1 MIPSMPALQNLGADW
16 ISRLDLAPHPEGGW
30 FRRIYTSAQELRLD
44 GRARPLATSIYY
56 LLSEQ
61 QPRGCL
67 HRNRSDIL
75 HFLID
80 GGPLEYCVLDAIGE
94 LQRIRLGGD
103 GERFLLVAGGC
114 WKASQLI
121 ERATHGL
128 IAEVVTPGFDFADHE
143 FAVEAEIE
151 REYPQHY
158 TALRSF
164 LRTRAG

>member
-1 MIPSMPALQNLGADW
+1 VIPVIPAAQNSAADW

-30 FRRIYTSAQELRLD
+30 FRRIYTCAREINL
-44 GRARPLATSIYY
+44 GAHARPLATSIYY
-56 LLSEQ
+56 LLDSQ

-80 GGPLEYCVLDAIGE
+80 GGPLEYCVLDAAGE
-94 LQRIRLGGD
+94 LRRIRLGGD

-121 ERATHGL
+121 DDATHGL
-128 IAEVVTPGFDFADHE
+128 VAEVVTPGFDFADHE
-143 FAVEAEIE
+143 FADEAQIA
-151 REYPQHY
+151 REYPKHY
-158 TALRSF
+158 TDLRAF
-164 LRTRAG
+164 LHTRSG